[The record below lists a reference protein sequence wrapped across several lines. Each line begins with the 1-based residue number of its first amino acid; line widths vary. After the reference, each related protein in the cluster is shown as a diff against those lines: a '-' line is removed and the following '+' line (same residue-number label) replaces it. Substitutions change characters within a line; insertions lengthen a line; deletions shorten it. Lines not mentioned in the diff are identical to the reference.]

1 MHGSASD
8 VRSPRSA
15 PHRAFC
21 SLSAVEL
28 CRSTSCTP
36 AFDAPS
42 KMVSWGRERDGVT
55 IDEVEFSYEQ
65 ALRRLRPR
73 QPLASAVEPNL
84 VQLTLVR
91 LAEAAQANRT
101 GRPT

>member
-1 MHGSASD
+1 MD
-8 VRSPRSA
+8 V
-15 PHRAFC
+15 
-21 SLSAVEL
+21 E
-28 CRSTSCTP
+28 
-36 AFDAPS
+36 
-42 KMVSWGRERDGVT
+42 RERDGVT

-84 VQLTLVR
+84 VQLALVR

-101 GRPT
+101 RRPT